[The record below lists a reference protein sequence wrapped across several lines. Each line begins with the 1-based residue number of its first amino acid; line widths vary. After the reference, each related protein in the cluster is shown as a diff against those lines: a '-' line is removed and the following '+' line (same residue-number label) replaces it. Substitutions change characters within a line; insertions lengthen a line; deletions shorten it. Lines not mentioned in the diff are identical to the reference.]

1 MIGGVGIRASVS
13 GGMAKLCFVSRNVLS
28 VCNRPRAEAE
38 REQGNTNK
46 DANVNGH
53 RVAITKNDS
62 VALFGAAWEKPSE
75 PSQRNFLKVITDRK
89 FVHENSR
96 DGRHDNVR
104 NNYESN

>member
-1 MIGGVGIRASVS
+1 MSGGVGIRLGVS
-13 GGMAKLCFVSRNVLS
+13 GEMAKLCFVSRNVLS
-28 VCNRPRAEAE
+28 VCNRPCAEAE
-38 REQGNTNK
+38 REQGNTYKN
-46 DANVNGH
+46 ANVNGR
-53 RVAITKNDS
+53 RVTITKNDS
-62 VALFGAAWEKPSE
+62 VTLFGTAWEKPSE

>member
-1 MIGGVGIRASVS
+1 MICGVGIRTSVS
-13 GGMAKLCFVSRNVLS
+13 GEMAKLCFVSRNVLS

-62 VALFGAAWEKPSE
+62 VAPFGAAWEKPSE